1 MTTQRTLSARDS
13 ADLDSLDNPNALL
26 WFLVVQHPNVSPAI
40 RVVSDVFQYVLDGE
54 TYEGIPFNA
63 KTLTDT
69 DQTPSTEI
77 TVQNIDRRIAEAL
90 NNDMD
95 GERAI
100 VSAFA
105 ISSADFDLTVE
116 PRVVKAGVTVA
127 KVYSFQM
134 FELAD
139 VRGDVMEIT
148 GRVTLVDFAQEPWP
162 FVRATKDIF
171 PGLFFS

>member
-1 MTTQRTLSARDS
+1 MTDRRDLIARD
-13 ADLDSLDNPNALL
+13 DEDFDSTESPNALL
-26 WFLVVQHPNVSPAI
+26 WFLVVQHPNISPAI
-40 RVVSDVFQYVLDGE
+40 RVVSDVFDYVIDGE
-54 TYEGIPFNA
+54 TYTSVPFNVR
-63 KTLTDT
+63 TLTDS

-77 TVQNIDRRIAEAL
+77 TVQNIDRRITEAL
-90 NNDMD
+90 NGDMD
-95 GERAI
+95 GQRAI

-116 PRVVKAGVTVA
+116 PRVALGTPS

-139 VRGDVMEIT
+139 VRGDVIELT
-148 GRVTLVDFAQEPWP
+148 GRVTLIDFAQEPWP
-162 FVRATKDIF
+162 FIRATKDIF